1 MDAAISKANDRL
13 NFVSQDN
20 DFLRLYE
27 IREKAAHDQTAIY
40 NTAIWRGKMEVAKNA
55 LAEGSPIEYIS
66 RITGL
71 SREEIEDLQ
80 K

>member
-27 IREKAAHDQTAIY
+27 MREKAAHDQTAIL
-40 NTAIWRGKMEVAKNA
+40 NTALEKRTIKIATS
-55 LAEGSPIEYIS
+55 LLSEGMSFESIQKH
-66 RITGL
+66 TGL
-71 SREEIEDLQ
+71 DIETIKSLG
-80 K
+80 